1 MKYYDLFIL
10 LGIILQINTQ
20 QTSLE
25 ISLESKEDLCLSEY
39 YKEGIANVISIYSD
53 SDCQMDIYEPD
64 GDSLYT
70 NSSQIHQF
78 SFISEKDGY
87 YDFCIVNDNDFNIS
101 YTFILKTGIA
111 ARDYSSL
118 AKTRDLKPS
127 EIELEKINDRKKN
140 IEHFAHSSDRHQRRF
155 ERRIERLTSKIITCS
170 LIIMGVMIII
180 GGVETF
186 YLKKFMERRKII

>member
-1 MKYYDLFIL
+1 
-10 LGIILQINTQ
+10 
-20 QTSLE
+20 
-25 ISLESKEDLCLSEY
+25 
-39 YKEGIANVISIYSD
+39 
-53 SDCQMDIYEPD
+53 MDIYEPD

-140 IEHFAHSSDRHQRRF
+140 IEHFAFASDRNQRRF

>member
-1 MKYYDLFIL
+1 MKFFNFFIL
-10 LGIILQINTQ
+10 LVIILQINTQ

-25 ISLESKEDLCLSEY
+25 ITLASKEDQCLSEY

-87 YDFCIVNDNDFNIS
+87 YDFCVTNDNDFNIT
-101 YTFILKTGIA
+101 YIFTLKTGIA

-140 IEHFAHSSDRHQRRF
+140 IEHFAVSSHRHQRRF

>member
-1 MKYYDLFIL
+1 MKYYNLFIL
-10 LGIILQINTQ
+10 LGIILQINSQ

-53 SDCQMDIYEPD
+53 SDCQMDIYEPE

-140 IEHFAHSSDRHQRRF
+140 IEHFAHSSDRHQIRF

>member
-25 ISLESKEDLCLSEY
+25 ITLESKEDQCLSEY

>member
-10 LGIILQINTQ
+10 LGIILQINSQ

>member
-10 LGIILQINTQ
+10 LGIILQINSQ

-87 YDFCIVNDNDFNIS
+87 YDFCILNENDFNIS

>member
-1 MKYYDLFIL
+1 MKYFNFFIL
-10 LGIILQINTQ
+10 LGIISQINTQ

-25 ISLESKEDLCLSEY
+25 ITLESKEDQCLSEY

-53 SDCQMDIYEPD
+53 SDCQMDIYEPE
-64 GDSLYT
+64 GDPLYS

-78 SFISEKDGY
+78 SFISEKNGY
-87 YDFCIVNDNDFNIS
+87 YDFCISNENDYNIT

-140 IEHFAHSSDRHQRRF
+140 IEHFAFASDRNQRRF

>member
-1 MKYYDLFIL
+1 MKYYNLFIL

-53 SDCQMDIYEPD
+53 SDCQMDIYEPE

-87 YDFCIVNDNDFNIS
+87 YDFCILNENDFNIS